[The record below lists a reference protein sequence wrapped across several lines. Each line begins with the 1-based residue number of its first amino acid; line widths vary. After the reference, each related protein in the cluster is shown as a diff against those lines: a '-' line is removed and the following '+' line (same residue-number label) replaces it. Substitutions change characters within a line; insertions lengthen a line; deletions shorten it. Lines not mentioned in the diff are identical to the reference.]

1 MTQQKLPDAPRS
13 DEEVIQL
20 LTRLVKGLRF
30 GTVELTVHEGTIVQI
45 DRKEKYR
52 FNNSHSNN
60 GRRND

>member
-20 LTRLVKGLRF
+20 LVTLVKDLRF

-52 FNNSHSNN
+52 FNNN
-60 GRRND
+60 RRSD